1 MVGGGLSW
9 SGIKSQFSAPAITP
23 VARAECL
30 MGGKGEF
37 FEDELYVP
45 QGYTP

>member
-9 SGIKSQFSAPAITP
+9 SGIKPQFSAPAITP

-30 MGGKGEF
+30 IGGKGGI
-37 FEDELYVP
+37 L
-45 QGYTP
+45 